1 VGNDKRL
8 RLDKVLGNLGIGSR
22 REIKDMARH
31 GRITVNGNA
40 VLNAASH
47 VNPYDDVI
55 EVDGERIVY
64 REFVYLLMNK
74 PAGLVSATEDSRE
87 QTVVSLLEPED
98 EAFHPFP
105 VGRLDKDT
113 EGLLLL
119 TNDGQLAHDL
129 LSPKKHVPKSYY
141 AKVTQRV
148 SELDVRAFSAGIQLD
163 DGYTCMPARLVI
175 LNAQDEVSE
184 VEVTIHEGK
193 FHQVKR
199 MFEAIDKQVVYLRRF
214 RMGNLELDED
224 LPPGTYRELTD
235 EELSLLRSRTDLTV
249 E

>member
-1 VGNDKRL
+1 MGNDKTM

-22 REIKDMARH
+22 KEIKEMARR

-40 VLNAASH
+40 AFDSASH
-47 VNPYDDVI
+47 VNPYVDVL
-55 EVDGERIVY
+55 EVDGERVVY
-64 REFVYLLMNK
+64 RQYIYLLMNK
-74 PAGLVSATEDSRE
+74 PAGLISATEDSRE

-119 TNDGQLAHDL
+119 TNDGQLAHEL
-129 LSPKKHVPKSYY
+129 LSPRKHVPKGYY
-141 AKVTQRV
+141 ARVAGRV
-148 SELDVRAFSAGIQLD
+148 SEADVRAFAGRIQLD
-163 DGYTCMPARLVI
+163 DGYICMPAELVI
-175 LNAQDEVSE
+175 LNVEEVSSE
-184 VEVTIHEGK
+184 VEITIYEGK

-199 MFEAIDKQVVYLRRF
+199 MFEAVGKTVLYLRRF

-224 LPPGTYRELTD
+224 LPPGTYRELTI
-235 EELSLLRSRTDLTV
+235 EELSLLRSR
-249 E
+249 